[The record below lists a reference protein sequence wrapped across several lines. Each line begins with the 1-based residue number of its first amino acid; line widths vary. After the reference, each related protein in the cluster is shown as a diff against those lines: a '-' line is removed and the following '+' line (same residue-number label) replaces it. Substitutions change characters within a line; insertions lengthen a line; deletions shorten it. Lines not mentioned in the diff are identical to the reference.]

1 METGSRELGLV
12 VVVILVL
19 IGVISI
25 WNILGPQMKDW
36 VNNSFND
43 LTHESTRVQGWTGQN
58 PTP

>member
-36 VNNSFND
+36 VNNSFKN
-43 LTHESTRVQGWTGQN
+43 LTEESTKVTK
-58 PTP
+58 

>member
-25 WNILGPQMKDW
+25 WNFLGPQMKNW

-43 LTHESTRVQGWTGQN
+43 LTRQN
-58 PTP
+58 TTISG